1 MLIFMGTS
9 NFIWNSGGGG
19 GGEDLFLTLWRRDVF
34 LKANEARQIRNDKG
48 KVDFKNFHKT

>member
-1 MLIFMGTS
+1 MGTS